1 MKYDFDKVTDRRGT
15 NSVKYDFAKE
25 FGKPQD
31 VLPLWVADMDFPTA
45 PAITERLMKTVQHG
59 IYGYSNS
66 KEDYFQAVSGWYQS
80 HFGWE
85 VRRSWLVKTPGVVF
99 AITAAIRAFTEEGD
113 AVLIQQPVYYPFAR
127 AITDNRRILVNS
139 PLKCMDGHYEMDFED
154 FEQKIIDHQVKLFI
168 LCSPHNPVGR
178 VWREWELKKV
188 GDICLKHQVLIVSDE
203 IHSDFVYPGYKHHVF
218 ASLSPEYADCT
229 VTCTAPSKTFN
240 LAGLQISN
248 IFISN
253 PDLKKRF
260 RQAIS
265 ETGYDEVNLLGMTAC
280 QAAYEE
286 GEEWLA
292 QLKEYLAGNLAFVRE
307 YLKQNLP
314 QIRLVEPEGTYLLW
328 LDFRELGL
336 SGEEREKLIVEK
348 AHLWL
353 DRGEMFGSEGTGFE
367 RVNIACPKVTLRRAL
382 EQLSEAVS
390 V

>member
-1 MKYDFDKVTDRRGT
+1 M
-15 NSVKYDFAKE
+15 A
-25 FGKPQD
+25 
-31 VLPLWVADMDFPTA
+31 
-45 PAITERLMKTVQHG
+45 
-59 IYGYSNS
+59 
-66 KEDYFQAVSGWYQS
+66 
-80 HFGWE
+80 
-85 VRRSWLVKTPGVVF
+85 
-99 AITAAIRAFTEEGD
+99 
-113 AVLIQQPVYYPFAR
+113 
-127 AITDNRRILVNS
+127 
-139 PLKCMDGHYEMDFED
+139 
-154 FEQKIIDHQVKLFI
+154 HQ
-168 LCSPHNPVGR
+168 

-253 PDLKKRF
+253 PALKKRF